1 MYMDFR
7 YSITADEREMIYN
20 EVWTEPVTTVAARYN
35 LSDNGLRK
43 HCRKYGIPLP
53 PPGYWARVRAG
64 QKVQKPALPQV
75 YGELKSHIRNYV
87 IKYRRDIEQL
97 TDDELINGEEFSLL
111 REETKDFIR
120 QKCSQVEVK
129 GQLRKPHKYITEHK
143 EEIIYRKKRE
153 KALKQASFSQSY
165 YSRVKSEYRENNPIL
180 PLNVSDGNI
189 NRAYRIID
197 AIITT
202 LDDMEAYTALRQ
214 DSGKDVGIFRVM
226 YAYFRFE
233 VNEQARKKKSKDN
246 HEELLDMVLSLSP
259 KSWAGFSKNTYPE
272 MVYRDQSTEPLELQ
286 VGKIIYDIFV
296 VANKLQALDELEKR
310 KERRKEEERER
321 QRRLEKMRAGE
332 LQELKLLEQASTDW
346 DKAQKIRS
354 FADCMER
361 KLAELEDIE
370 EQEKLRN
377 WLKWARD
384 KADWLDPLT
393 AKSDKL
399 LGKSQ
404 HIFDTILSNFEDE
417 D

>member
-1 MYMDFR
+1 MDFR

-20 EVWTEPVTTVAARYN
+20 EVWTEPVTTVANRYN

-75 YGELKSHIRNYV
+75 YGELKNHIRNYV

-111 REETKDFIR
+111 REETKEFIR
-120 QKCSQVEVK
+120 QKCSQAEVK

-143 EEIIYRKKRE
+143 EETIYRKKRD
-153 KALKQASFSQSY
+153 KALKQASFSPSY
-165 YSRVKSEYRENNPIL
+165 YSKVKSEYRENNPML
-180 PLNVSDGNI
+180 PLNVSDGNS
-189 NRAYRIID
+189 NKAYRLLD

-214 DSGKDVGIFRVM
+214 ESGKDIGTFRVL

-246 HEELLDMVLSLSP
+246 EALPDLVLSLFP
-259 KSWAGFSKNTYPE
+259 KSWFRNITYPE
-272 MVYRDQSTEPLELQ
+272 MIYRDQSAEPLEAQ
-286 VGKIIYDIFV
+286 VGKIIYDMFV
-296 VANKLQALDELEKR
+296 VANKLQAMDELEKR
-310 KERRKEEERER
+310 RERRREEERER

-332 LQELKLLEQASTDW
+332 LQELKLLEQASFDW

-354 FADCMER
+354 FADCLER
-361 KLAELEDIE
+361 KLAELDDLDK
-370 EQEKLRN
+370 QEKLLK

>member
-1 MYMDFR
+1 MDFR

-20 EVWTEPVTTVAARYN
+20 EVWAEPVTTVAARYN

-64 QKVQKPALPQV
+64 QKVQKTALPQV
-75 YGELKSHIRNYV
+75 YGELKNHIRNYV

-97 TDDELINGEEFSLL
+97 TNDDLINGEEFSLL
-111 REETKDFIR
+111 REETKEFIR
-120 QKCSQVEVK
+120 QQCSQVEVK
-129 GQLRKPHKYITEHK
+129 GQMRKPHKYITEHK
-143 EEIIYRKKRE
+143 EETIYRKIRD
-153 KALKQASFSQSY
+153 KALKQASFSPSY
-165 YSRVKSEYRENNPIL
+165 YSKVKSEYRENNPML
-180 PLNVSDGNI
+180 PLNVSDGHI
-189 NRAYRIID
+189 NRVYRLMD

-202 LDDMEAYTALRQ
+202 LYDMEAYTSLTQ
-214 DSGKDVGIFRVM
+214 ESGKDTGTFCVM
-226 YAYFRFE
+226 HAYFRFE

-246 HEELLDMVLSLSP
+246 QEALPDLVLSLSP
-259 KSWAGFSKNTYPE
+259 KSWFGFSKNTYPE
-272 MVYRDQSTEPLELQ
+272 MVYRDQSAEPLEAQ
-286 VGKIIYDIFV
+286 VGKIIYDMFV
-296 VANKLQALDELEKR
+296 VANKLQAMDELEER
-310 KERRKEEERER
+310 EERRQEEEQEW

-332 LQELKLLEQASTDW
+332 LHELKLLEQASFDW

-361 KLAELEDIE
+361 QLAGLDDLEK
-370 EQEKLRN
+370 QEKLGK

-393 AKSDKL
+393 ASSDKL

>member
-1 MYMDFR
+1 MDFR

-20 EVWTEPVTTVAARYN
+20 EVWAEPVTTVAARYN

-64 QKVQKPALPQV
+64 QKVQKTALPQV
-75 YGELKSHIRNYV
+75 YGGLKSHIRNYV

-97 TDDELINGEEFSLL
+97 TNEQLINSEEFNLL
-111 REETKDFIR
+111 REETKEFIR
-120 QKCSQVEVK
+120 QMCSQVEVK
-129 GQLRKPHKYITEHK
+129 GQMRNPHKYITEHK
-143 EEIIYRKKRE
+143 EETIYRKKRD
-153 KALKQASFSQSY
+153 KALKQASFSPSY
-165 YSRVKSEYRENNPIL
+165 YSKVKSEYRANNPIL
-180 PLNVSDGNI
+180 PLNVSDANS
-189 NRAYRIID
+189 NRAYRIMD

-214 DSGKDVGIFRVM
+214 ESGKDTGTFRVM

-233 VNEQARKKKSKDN
+233 VNEQARKKKSKN
-246 HEELLDMVLSLSP
+246 NQEESPDLVLSLFP
-259 KSWAGFSKNTYPE
+259 KSWFGFSKNTYPE
-272 MVYRDQSTEPLELQ
+272 MVYHDQSAEPLEAQ
-286 VGKIIYDIFV
+286 VGKIIHDIFV
-296 VANKLQALDELEKR
+296 VANKLQAMDELEKR
-310 KERRKEEERER
+310 KERRQEEERER
-321 QRRLEKMRAGE
+321 QRRLEKMRTGE
-332 LQELKLLEQASTDW
+332 LHELKLLEQASFDW

-361 KLAELEDIE
+361 KLAELDDLEK
-370 EQEKLRN
+370 QEKFGK

-384 KADWLDPLT
+384 KADWLDPLI
-393 AKSDKL
+393 ASNDKL

>member
-43 HCRKYGIPLP
+43 HCRRYGIPLP

-75 YGELKSHIRNYV
+75 YGELKRYIRNYV

-97 TDDELINGEEFSLL
+97 TNDELINGEEFSLL
-111 REETKDFIR
+111 REETKEFIR

-143 EEIIYRKKRE
+143 DETIYRKKRD
-153 KALKQASFSQSY
+153 KALKQASFSSSY
-165 YSRVKSEYRENNPIL
+165 YSKVKSEYRENNPIL
-180 PLNVSDGNI
+180 PLNVSDRNI
-189 NRAYRIID
+189 NRVYRLMD

-202 LDDMEAYTALRQ
+202 LYDMEAYTSLTQ
-214 DSGKDVGIFRVM
+214 ESGKDTGTFCVM
-226 YAYFRFE
+226 HAYFRFE
-233 VNEQARKKKSKDN
+233 INEQARKKKSKDN
-246 HEELLDMVLSLSP
+246 QEELPDLVLLMFP
-259 KSWAGFSKNTYPE
+259 KSWFGFSKNTYPE
-272 MVYRDQSTEPLELQ
+272 MVYRDQSAEPLEAQ
-286 VGKIIYDIFV
+286 VGKIIHDMFV
-296 VANKLQALDELEKR
+296 VANKLQTIDELEGR
-310 KERRKEEERER
+310 EERRQEEERER

-332 LQELKLLEQASTDW
+332 LQEIKLLEQASFNW

-361 KLAELEDIE
+361 KLAEFDDLEK
-370 EQEKLRN
+370 QEKLGK

-393 AKSDKL
+393 AKEDKL
-399 LGKSQ
+399 LGKSR
-404 HIFDTILSNFEDE
+404 HIFESINKDSF
-417 D
+417 